1 MSYCTRSWGGL
12 LDSIRTGKTAAQL
25 AGIDNSFDL
34 MAHDP
39 ARAQL
44 FDEGMVALT
53 RQVIPAV
60 LAAYDFSTISRLI
73 DVGGGYGELLC
84 AILKACPSLRGAI
97 FDLPRCAEGA
107 KRQLTDAGLSDRGEF
122 ISGSFFESV
131 PSGADAVIMKSIIHD
146 WDDER
151 SVKILQNCR
160 RALAAGGKLL
170 LVERI
175 MPETTRGKR
184 GALLGHAE
192 RPQHA
197 ARPRRFRTNRAR
209 VSRAL
214 EQERLQG

>member
-1 MSYCTRSWGGL
+1 
-12 LDSIRTGKTAAQL
+12 
-25 AGIDNSFDL
+25 
-34 MAHDP
+34 
-39 ARAQL
+39 
-44 FDEGMVALT
+44 MVALT

-60 LAAYDFSTISRLI
+60 LAAYDFSSIARLI

-107 KRQLTDAGLSDRGEF
+107 KRQLSDAGLSDRGEF

-160 RALAAGGKLL
+160 SALAAGGKLL

-175 MPETTRGKR
+175 MPEMPEANAEHCSITLSDLNMLRGPGGSERTESEYRDLLSKSGFKMTRVLPAGR
-184 GALLGHAE
+184 WNVIEATVG
-192 RPQHA
+192 
-197 ARPRRFRTNRAR
+197 
-209 VSRAL
+209 
-214 EQERLQG
+214 